1 MAFRKKTPAP
11 TAPDETS
18 QPPATLAQL
27 QPAEDADT
35 LEQQSAPLER
45 EIVYPDLT
53 SPHAR
58 GIVRKSEALKWL

>member
-11 TAPDETS
+11 IAPDEVP
-18 QPPATLAQL
+18 QPPATPAQL
-27 QPAEDADT
+27 QPPEDADT
-35 LEQQSAPLER
+35 LERESAPLER